1 MAALIFAEPGSS
13 QRQHVLRGD
22 RTTVGRH
29 GENDLVLGDALVSRR
44 HCIIEQRP
52 SGYVLVDLGSTYG
65 TYLNDEKVEGTKPLR
80 YGDKIRIGKTTMRFS
95 EEVENTRTATTT
107 DLVDP
112 TSTDSGTQKRPSL
125 ARELT
130 EARIL
135 ADAISRYVRGA
146 LAKDPGAPA
155 EEATRLLERLGQ
167 FEESLAELEQ
177 NRLLAQT
184 LGAVG
189 QIINQVTDLDLVLRI
204 TMDHALRALGADRG
218 YILLRGEDGVLSVR
232 SSRNMGDMRGFSQ
245 SIAESVIASGK
256 AILTTDAQVDP
267 RFSKAQSVMI
277 NAIRA
282 VMCVP
287 LRGRSVEAVG
297 AIFVDGVPG
306 NPMFSDRGMQFLGS
320 FASQAA
326 TAIENAALA
335 QKSALEKKR
344 RERLSRYFSG
354 PVIEDILAAGETS
367 EHEKLGGES
376 RMVTLL
382 FTDIRGFTS
391 LLEKIKPS
399 DAVEMLNDY
408 FTDVVDELIAEEG
421 TLDKFMGDGLM
432 AFWNAPKAQPDHAL
446 KAIRAAL
453 RMQERV
459 SRLIERWKRED
470 RAFVKAVPDLQ
481 TGIGL
486 NTGEAIVGNIGSP
499 KRMEYTAIGDAVN
512 LAARLQG
519 VAKGGEVLVSGSTI
533 EIVKDLVHYTELE
546 AASIKGKS
554 APVRVFRVDGLR

>member
-22 RTTVGRH
+22 RTTIGRH
-29 GENDLVLGDALVSRR
+29 GENDLVLGDTLVSRR
-44 HCIIEQRP
+44 HCIIEGRA
-52 SGYVLVDLGSTYG
+52 SGHVLVDLSSTYG
-65 TYLNDEKVEGTKPLR
+65 TYLNEERVEGAKPLKF
-80 YGDKIRIGKTTMRFS
+80 GDKIRVGKTTMRFS
-95 EEVENTRTATTT
+95 EEVENTKTATTSQT
-107 DLVDP
+107 VEGH
-112 TSTDSGTQKRPSL
+112 STDGGTRKQPSL
-125 ARELT
+125 TKDLT
-130 EARIL
+130 EARML
-135 ADAISRYVRGA
+135 AESVLTYVKTQADAA
-146 LAKDPGAPA
+146 
-155 EEATRLLERLGQ
+155 ATENVQRLIARLSSLDD
-167 FEESLAELEQ
+167 SLAEMEQ

-204 TMDHALRALGADRG
+204 TMDHGLRALGAERG
-218 YILLRGEDGVLSVR
+218 YILLRDGDSGALSVR
-232 SSRNMGDMRGFSQ
+232 MTRNMGDIRSFSQ

-256 AILTTDAQVDP
+256 SILTTDAQVDP

-287 LRGRSVEAVG
+287 LRGKNVDAVG

-306 NPMFSDRGMQFLGS
+306 NPMFSDRGMQFLSS
-320 FASQAA
+320 FAGQAA

-335 QKSALEKKR
+335 QKSALEQRR

-354 PVIEDILAAGETS
+354 PVIDEILAAGEGGES
-367 EHEKLGGES
+367 ERLGGEA
-376 RMVTLL
+376 RTVTLA

-391 LLEKIKPS
+391 LLEKIKPA

-408 FTDVVDELIAEEG
+408 FTEVVDEVIAEEG

-432 AFWNAPKAQPDHAL
+432 AFWNAPNEQAEHAFRAVKAAL
-446 KAIRAAL
+446 KI
-453 RMQERV
+453 QERV
-459 SRLIERWKRED
+459 GLMLARWRQERRP
-470 RAFVKAVPDLQ
+470 FVEHIGEIT
-481 TGIGL
+481 TGIGI

-519 VAKGGEVLVSGSTI
+519 VAKGGEILVSETTLAL
-533 EIVKDLVHYTELE
+533 VKDRVRWTALDPVT
-546 AASIKGKS
+546 IKGK
-554 APVRVFRVDGLR
+554 AHLVPLFRIDSLL